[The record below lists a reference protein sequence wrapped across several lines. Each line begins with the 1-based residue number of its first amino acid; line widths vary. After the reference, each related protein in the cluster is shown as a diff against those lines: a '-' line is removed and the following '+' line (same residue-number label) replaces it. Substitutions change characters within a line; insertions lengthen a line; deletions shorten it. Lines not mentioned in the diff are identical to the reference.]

1 MFMKMNLLEVFDKI
15 MDKINKQLNDINN
28 TNDTMIKESL
38 NLSKKYIKEKFDKYK
53 TDNNLKIRVNKILFN
68 IYDEKKNDAIK
79 IIENFNKDDGY

>member
-1 MFMKMNLLEVFDKI
+1 MNLLEVFDKI